1 MPDPQEPRGEILM
14 DWEFPEF
21 TRHDRGRAWYLA
33 YAIIT
38 IGLIVFGVLSRNY
51 TFAMLLVLLT
61 LVIIIRL
68 RRDPLPVHF
77 AIRDEGIEV
86 GNNFYAWREMKEFW
100 IIYRPPTVKKI
111 YFIFKSG
118 LRPEIDVALGDQNPV
133 QVRQYL
139 SERLLENATREEEP
153 AGDQI
158 SRVLKI

>member
-1 MPDPQEPRGEILM
+1 M